1 MIAKKT
7 SKIGLVSELTGVG
20 SFELGKSVNIK
31 LVQMLFAGFDDKN
44 MFATKGSPVHEA
56 LPFEK

>member
-20 SFELGKSVNIK
+20 SFVLGKSVNIK
-31 LVQMLFAGFDDKN
+31 LVQMLLAGFDDKKHVRN
-44 MFATKGSPVHEA
+44 ERLPGS
-56 LPFEK
+56 